1 MQGES
6 AMKRSALLA
15 AAVVLL
21 FASTTLLAQ
30 DRRPGS
36 SDGGRGTPGNSP
48 SVSTSNSSVSQ
59 SPSVSMGGSSRGSY
73 MDSPSYIPR
82 GGGYY
87 GGGGS
92 AAPAPKL
99 TGTSFY
105 SSTMYFTSQ
114 DFYWYLGSR
123 YGFSPFYFRRFYR
136 NVEPLVNPY
145 IASLTLRQPMALS
158 TRMLAAIDDLE
169 ALVRDR
175 QAGKNVPAELIEQ
188 KGEEIRGLAKEIRQD
203 ESVNYFEHRKDRNLL
218 KGLDDMDT
226 LEAIAQLR
234 AFANDLNTQLKNLY
248 TNARPVV
255 TVDSLSQPSFQS
267 LSKGIEKLTKSIE
280 SSAKRI

>member
-1 MQGES
+1 MS
-6 AMKRSALLA
+6 
-15 AAVVLL
+15 
-21 FASTTLLAQ
+21 
-30 DRRPGS
+30 
-36 SDGGRGTPGNSP
+36 
-48 SVSTSNSSVSQ
+48 
-59 SPSVSMGGSSRGSY
+59 GSSRGSY
-73 MDSPSYIPR
+73 YDSPSYISR

-92 AAPAPKL
+92 SAISTPKL

-105 SSTMYFTSQ
+105 SSTMYFSSQ
-114 DFYWYLGSR
+114 DFYWYLWSR
-123 YGFSPFYFRRFYR
+123 YGFSPYYFRRFYR
-136 NVEPLVNPY
+136 NVEPLVNPHL
-145 IASLTLRQPMALS
+145 ASLTLREPLSLS

-169 ALVRDR
+169 AMVRDR
-175 QAGKNVPAELIEQ
+175 QAGKDVPRDSIEG
-188 KGEEIRGLAKEIRQD
+188 KSEEIRNLAKQIRQD

-218 KGLDDMDT
+218 KGLDDLET

-248 TNARPVV
+248 SNARPVV
-255 TVDSLSQPSFQS
+255 SVDSLSQPSFQS